1 MKKVYLAGLA
11 AMLVL
16 GSCGGSET
24 SGDINADLT
33 SSEGLKDVSLSFGEG
48 GATTAQEYFSGLVAV
63 VVGVDVKFNEVDE
76 LDEMDASEE
85 KINATIDSTLARIA
99 AGRAAINLYKDKSW
113 SKRAEFHVLTEEW
126 FSVVER
132 ITKDYLAPLAEPMS
146 RADETWTEEE
156 STLYDEYAV
165 AWDDY
170 LEVDTRWVEFQ
181 ETYATANGFEIGE
194 GIDQDAIM
202 QEELSGVE

>member
-33 SSEGLKDVSLSFGEG
+33 SSEGLKDVSLSFGDG

-85 KINATIDSTLARIA
+85 QINATIDSTLARIA

-113 SKRAEFHVLTEEW
+113 AKRAEFHVLTEEW
-126 FSVVER
+126 FSVIER
-132 ITKDYLAPLAEPMS
+132 ITKDYLTPLAEPMS

-156 STLYDEYAV
+156 TALYDEYAV

-181 ETYATANGFEIGE
+181 ETYARANGFEIGE

-202 QEELSGVE
+202 QEELSGVH